1 MQSKNSIFNKT
12 YFIISVYVIAVAAIC
27 TLVIKTIVNWAS
39 TKAFLSAV
47 TALLSPFFLGIF
59 IAYLVHPLVKIFEK
73 NLFFDK
79 LHIKSQRLRQ
89 FLANLIS
96 YIIVIGL
103 TTLFLII
110 VIPQVIGSLQELLG
124 ILQSWYTIISDFLLN
139 LESHYPDF
147 DFAFID
153 QAIDQFFPSIV
164 NYLSSFITG
173 TIPKL
178 CFNCKMVP

>member
-47 TALLSPFFLGIF
+47 TSLLSPFFLGIF

-79 LHIKSQRLRQ
+79 LHIK
-89 FLANLIS
+89 
-96 YIIVIGL
+96 
-103 TTLFLII
+103 
-110 VIPQVIGSLQELLG
+110 
-124 ILQSWYTIISDFLLN
+124 
-139 LESHYPDF
+139 
-147 DFAFID
+147 
-153 QAIDQFFPSIV
+153 
-164 NYLSSFITG
+164 
-173 TIPKL
+173 
-178 CFNCKMVP
+178 